1 MVKKMHDEQI
11 SLRLLKENYFFISH
25 NSLHFIFG
33 PIYYSS
39 LTHKKKVFVKSLQP
53 DIIINQ
59 TPRS

>member
-11 SLRLLKENYFFISH
+11 SLRLLKENPFFISH
-25 NSLHFIFG
+25 NSLRFIFG
-33 PIYYSS
+33 LIYYSR
-39 LTHKKKVFVKSLQP
+39 LTQKKVFVKSLQP